1 MMYISQNPQKRE
13 SMAVLTNIIRKTSN
27 GEIASL
33 QTMISCIFPEYGTSA
48 LDIPYYDSEKYMY
61 LVDQYTAES
70 GNRQI
75 TYVAAGRKLCVE
87 VTLGFYHSWTFMN
100 KVRVM
105 IPNRESLKVVKIYEW
120 PQSSYY
126 DVIKLSE
133 KIRELVREYAAD
145 NLQSI
150 SKEEAEQLK
159 EFVDALIY
167 ELLSGDVESHDRN
180 GSLEVLAAYC
190 KQMKVCKDYVTF

>member
-1 MMYISQNPQKRE
+1 
-13 SMAVLTNIIRKTSN
+13 MAMLTNIIRKTSN
-27 GEIASL
+27 GEIATL
-33 QTMISCIFPEYGTSA
+33 QSMISCIFPEYGTSA
-48 LDIPYYDSEKYMY
+48 LDIPYYDSEKHMY

-75 TYVAAGRKLCVE
+75 TYLAAGRKLCVE

-105 IPNRESLKVVKIYEW
+105 IPNRESLKVVKTYDW

-133 KIRELVREYAAD
+133 KIRGLVREYAAD
-145 NLQSI
+145 NLHGI
-150 SKEEAEQLK
+150 SKEESEQLK
-159 EFVDALIY
+159 EFVDSLIY
-167 ELLSGDVESHDRN
+167 ELLSGDVESHDHN

-190 KQMKVCKDYVTF
+190 KQMKVCKDFVTF